1 VARVLLVGYGNTLRG
16 DDALGPMAVERL
28 RPQLPDTDCVTC
40 HQLSPE
46 LAQRLTE
53 YDLAVFVDAAAD
65 GEPGS
70 ASVQRLS
77 SETAKRASLTHHVQ
91 PATLMMMARTLYD
104 RSPDA
109 FLVTGAGADF
119 ANREGLSQ
127 NGRKAMDE
135 ICRLVLRLILER
147 T

>member
-28 RPQLPDTDCVTC
+28 RPQLPDTDCLSC

-46 LAQRLTE
+46 LAQRLAG
-53 YDLAVFVDAAAD
+53 YDLAVFVDAAAG

-70 ASVQRLS
+70 ACVQRLS
-77 SETAKRASLTHHVQ
+77 PETAKTASLTHHVQ
-91 PATLMMMARTLYD
+91 PATLLLMARTLYD
-104 RSPDA
+104 RSPEA

-119 ANREGLSQ
+119 ANHEGLSQ
-127 NGRKAMDE
+127 HGRKAMDE
-135 ICRLVLRLILER
+135 ICRLVPLLILER